1 MVSHFRMILSQSKCK
16 WKGFQQVVRKC
27 WVFFT
32 NLKQSLL
39 LWKQRMLQFLSKR
52 SGLPIISLGSVI
64 YSLYCLC
71 NTFSQFVQGPS
82 ASVIDI
88 NWSTFFFQMQ
98 MIFSYI
104 YYIFVQQHG
113 QKSAIFIQNNNY
125 RTVWVGKDF
134 KNYRVPTSLWWTG
147 LPHTTS
153 GCLRSHPTWA
163 WTFPRM
169 GHPHFW
175 AVCARASPSSE

>member
-71 NTFSQFVQGPS
+71 NRFSQFVQVPS
-82 ASVIDI
+82 ASVTDI
-88 NWSTFFFQMQ
+88 NWSTFFFFKCKWYSATFT
-98 MIFSYI
+98 IFLYS
-104 YYIFVQQHG
+104 
-113 QKSAIFIQNNNY
+113 NM
-125 RTVWVGKDF
+125 VW
-134 KNYRVPTSLWWTG
+134 SL
-147 LPHTTS
+147 
-153 GCLRSHPTWA
+153 
-163 WTFPRM
+163 
-169 GHPHFW
+169 
-175 AVCARASPSSE
+175 PSSYKIITTEQFGLERTLKIIEFQPPCDGQGYHTLHQAA